1 MSALT
6 GSAADDIGSFPI
18 AAYGPTYLH
27 SSQSAQ
33 MSGKGLTTVCL
44 PLIEVAGLAAES
56 PRLLNEVIPMAAEND
71 TAFYSRFLPFI
82 VFKER
87 RALQVDCGKYHVG
100 AAFVRRQQLLAY
112 R

>member
-1 MSALT
+1 M
-6 GSAADDIGSFPI
+6 
-18 AAYGPTYLH
+18 
-27 SSQSAQ
+27 
-33 MSGKGLTTVCL
+33 
-44 PLIEVAGLAAES
+44 AAES
-56 PRLLNEVIPMAAEND
+56 PRLLNEVIPMATEND

-87 RALQVDCGKYHVG
+87 RALQVDYGKYHVG